1 MEEYLQSY
9 KTYTKKVVYK
19 FSVGYGGIGDCIK
32 FFMHTL
38 DLCIEQKYRLYY
50 QVMNIPLEKYL
61 RLLDQSMY
69 IQEEEIG
76 PCVNLEV
83 NEPLIVNEGICTV
96 CTPFTLYGRYNTE
109 IKYPVNKI
117 FTFSQSIWYRK
128 KEIFDLQEKYISIHL
143 RLGDK
148 YLETDQSFVVVKD
161 DERPFNGEALYKWI
175 HENRNQNLV
184 FFCDNNTFKNYIK
197 EKFPYIHITTGTIGH
212 SSLLNTSEQQIMDA
226 VTEFFIITQSERIVV
241 NGYSGFSNVAAHFN
255 CIPITW
261 LNK

>member
-1 MEEYLQSY
+1 MEEYLREY
-9 KTYTKKVVYK
+9 KTYTKKVVYQ

-32 FFMHTL
+32 FFMYL
-38 DLCIEQKYRLYY
+38 LEVCIQQKYRLYY

-76 PCVNLEV
+76 PCVNHKV
-83 NEPLIVNEGICTV
+83 NEPLIVNEGIYTV
-96 CTPFTLYGRYNTE
+96 CTPFTLYGQYNNE

-128 KEIFDLQEKYISIHL
+128 KEIFDLQEKYISIHV

-148 YLETDQSFVVVKD
+148 YLETDQSFVVVKH
-161 DERPFNGEALYKWI
+161 DERPFNGEALYQWI
-175 HENRNQNLV
+175 HEHRNQNLV
-184 FFCDNNTFKNYIK
+184 FFCDNNTYKNYIK